1 MQKRKKKLFNQLDN
15 GRIKLI
21 NPFVDFR
28 NGRSIY
34 EEFVGR
40 YEVKSNYEK
49 GTLGYF
55 ADELKKPSE
64 VLIKQFSDA
73 GISGLTPEH
82 YLTELDKKVLLNYLK
97 KSFSEKKDIKTECLY
112 SNVDSI
118 SSQILV
124 VQSITNE
131 VMKMIAKEPSSI
143 YDLPSRRFEELVAKI
158 FEDQGYEVSL
168 TPEKKDGGYDILCR
182 SNEKLLNLLFLVEC
196 KKYARNRPV
205 GVEVVRGL
213 FGVTEMKKANFGMI
227 VTTSSFTKGAQMEKL
242 QMGSRMNLKEFDDL
256 KKWLSVYQ

>member
-1 MQKRKKKLFNQLDN
+1 
-15 GRIKLI
+15 
-21 NPFVDFR
+21 
-28 NGRSIY
+28 
-34 EEFVGR
+34 
-40 YEVKSNYEK
+40 
-49 GTLGYF
+49 
-55 ADELKKPSE
+55 
-64 VLIKQFSDA
+64 
-73 GISGLTPEH
+73 
-82 YLTELDKKVLLNYLK
+82 
-97 KSFSEKKDIKTECLY
+97 
-112 SNVDSI
+112 
-118 SSQILV
+118 
-124 VQSITNE
+124 
-131 VMKMIAKEPSSI
+131 MIAKEPASI

-196 KKYARNRPV
+196 KKYAKNRPV

-213 FGVTEMKKANFGMI
+213 FGVTEMQKANFGMI